1 MVFFMILLQIVL
13 CIFAL
18 KFIPMRNILT
28 VVFLLIFCIG
38 FSQSNTKEGLKG
50 SNTKEEVKKAPK
62 ATFDQYRIIT
72 LQRDTTYVD
81 TSLTIK
87 KEYEYNYLRKDIFG
101 LLPFANEGQ
110 TYAVLDY
117 GYKKFTSFPE
127 IGFSGKHF
135 NYMKV
140 DDIKYYSV
148 ATPITELYFKTVM
161 EQGQSLD
168 AFITVNTSERFN
180 LSVAYKGLRS
190 LGKYINQ
197 LSSAGNF
204 RFTSSYNTLNERYYL
219 NFHFTGQDF
228 LNGEN
233 GGITTLEDFE
243 GEDAAFQNRAR
254 LEVYLR
260 DAKTFMKGKRFFLDH
275 NFRINPKKGNN
286 NLYLVH
292 QFNYENKFF
301 EYNQKTV
308 PSTVDEA
315 IIYRFGDSYVNSNI
329 NDQTRYNRMYNKVG
343 AVYEN
348 SLLGKF
354 QFFAE
359 DFRYNYYHD
368 KILILESGIIPSSIN
383 DEINTVGGEYEYKK
397 NKWNGTFLYS
407 NSISNQSL
415 SNFDAKLK
423 YQINNKNEL
432 MFQYQMLN
440 KIPDHLYNLHQSSY
454 VGYNW
459 FNDFKNE
466 KINNLEATAK
476 TQWFEASVQLSSFKD
491 YLYFSNDATDVQQQI
506 ITPKQYD
513 KTINYL
519 SIKVGREFKWWKLA
533 LDNTVLYQKA
543 DQEDDILNVP
553 QIVTRNSLYYTDYF
567 FKRALFLQTGF
578 IFNYFTKYYINDY
591 NPVIAESFVQNQ
603 REVGEFPMIDFFVN
617 ARIRQT
623 RIFFKVEHLNSRMT
637 GNTFYTAPNY
647 PYRDFMIRFGL
658 VWTFF
663 Q

>member
-1 MVFFMILLQIVL
+1 MILLQIVL

-18 KFIPMRNILT
+18 KFILMRNVIIA
-28 VVFLLIFCIG
+28 VFLLIFSTG
-38 FSQSNTKEGLKG
+38 FSQAQTTPKG
-50 SNTKEEVKKAPK
+50 GNTKEETQEKTPK
-62 ATFDQYRIIT
+62 AAFDQYRIIT

-110 TYAVLDY
+110 TYTVLDF
-117 GYKKFTSFPE
+117 GYKKFNSFPE
-127 IGFSGKHF
+127 IGYSGKHF
-135 NYMKV
+135 NYMKP

-148 ATPITELYFKTVM
+148 ATPITDLYFKTVM

-168 AFITVNTSERFN
+168 AFVTVNTSERFN
-180 LSVAYKGLRS
+180 ISVAFKGLRS
-190 LGKYINQ
+190 LGKYVNQ
-197 LSSAGNF
+197 LSSTGNF
-204 RFTSSYNTLNERYYL
+204 RFTSSYNTLNKRYYL
-219 NFHFTGQDF
+219 NFHYTGQDF

-254 LEVYLR
+254 LEVYLT
-260 DAKTFMKGKRFFLDH
+260 DAKSFMKGKRYFLDH
-275 NFRINPKKGNN
+275 NFRINSKAGNN
-286 NLYLVH
+286 NLYLTH
-292 QFNYENKFF
+292 QFNYETKFF

-308 PSTVDEA
+308 LSTVGEDE
-315 IIYRFGDSYVNSNI
+315 IYRFGDSFVASGI
-329 NDQTRYNRMYNKVG
+329 NDQNHYNRMYNKVG
-343 AVYEN
+343 AIYEN

-359 DFRYNYYHD
+359 DFRYNFFYD
-368 KILILESGIIPSSIN
+368 RVLITQNGIIPSSIG
-383 DEINTVGGEYEYKK
+383 DEINTVGGQYEYRK
-397 NKWNGTFLYS
+397 NKWNGIFQYS
-407 NSISNQSL
+407 NSISDQSL

-423 YQINNKNEL
+423 YQLNDKNEL
-432 MFQYQMLN
+432 VLQYQMLN
-440 KIPDHLYNLHQSSY
+440 KIPDHLYSLHQSSY
-454 VGYNW
+454 IGYNW
-459 FNDFKNE
+459 YNVFKNE

-476 TQWFEASVQLSSFKD
+476 TQWFEASLQVSSMRD
-491 YLYFSNDATDVQQQI
+491 YLFFSNDATDPQQQI

-519 SIKVGREFKWWKLA
+519 SVKVSREFKWWKLA
-533 LDNTVLYQKA
+533 LDNTVLYQKV

-567 FKRALFLQTGF
+567 FKKALFLQTGF
-578 IFNYFTKYYINDY
+578 TLNYFTKYYVNDY
-591 NPVIAESFVQNQ
+591 NPVLAEAFVQNE

-623 RIFFKVEHLNSRMT
+623 RIFFKLEHLNSRFT
-637 GNTFYTAPNY
+637 GNNFYTAPNY

-658 VWTFF
+658 VWNFF